1 MKNTKEETKAINRS
15 KEKLEEKFYIVD
27 ILHEDLE
34 TLLNLI
40 ERQQREIESA
50 KEALKYQCK
59 IAEQRNQLLIEN
71 KELKYKYERALS
83 DLVKAEKKTED
94 SISKEAIREKIEKL
108 NERIK
113 RDMINHDKCEYEGWK
128 IAIGRSIERK
138 MEVRK
143 VLEELLKEK

>member
-1 MKNTKEETKAINRS
+1 MKNTKEETRAIRRS

-34 TLLNLI
+34 ILLNLI

-59 IAEQRNQLLIEN
+59 IADQRNQLLTEN
-71 KELKYKYERALS
+71 EELKYKYERALS
-83 DLVKAEKKTED
+83 DLVKTEKKTED

-108 NERIK
+108 K
-113 RDMINHDKCEYEGWK
+113 DKEQEFTDEQGYWGDSSIQHK
-128 IAIGRSIERK
+128 IEF
-138 MEVRK
+138 
-143 VLEELLKEK
+143 LEELLGE